1 MYRGDVKGCS
11 GFLVSILVVLFC
23 LTTCEGASPVWTTP
37 STATSISISENEAVS
52 TSVYQLTATD
62 ADGDSITYSL
72 STGSGFTVIG
82 DVVYTNTAFDYE
94 TTQSYALQFSAT
106 DGVNTVTS
114 PTLTVT
120 ITDYND
126 NTPTFSPAIYSNSI
140 PEGSASGT
148 SIAALTCTD
157 ADSGTNGNCG
167 LSIQS
172 GDTSGMFTISGTILQ
187 TTGTATDY
195 ESLSAQ
201 NYIYSLVVIATD
213 TATAGSDLTGTAYV
227 YVTITGIN
235 DNTPSISGTTPSSI
249 SVVENSAVG
258 TTVATIQASDA
269 DDGDDG
275 VLTYSIIGGNSE
287 AKFGV
292 GTTTGEIYLTQALDY
307 ETTTSYSLTVQAT
320 DGGTPT
326 DSATAAV
333 TVTVTGVNDNT
344 PACPSSTYTFSLA
357 ETSASGTTVTTLACT
372 DADGDTI
379 TYSISSGN
387 SESCFSISTADL
399 VTACTLDYD
408 TGSQSYTLGIDASDG
423 TTSSSITVYISL
435 TAENDNT
442 PAFASNPTVTLAE
455 STSIGT
461 AVTTYTAADS
471 DASPHDM
478 VSYSITGVTNSGS
491 TVFAIDS
498 TSGSITLSSSL
509 DYEATTS
516 YVITVEGVDGG
527 GTTATGSV
535 TVSVTDV
542 NDNSPIFSPSAYT
555 VEIAESTSAS
565 TVIAT
570 MTCADAD
577 TGDTISYAIASGNSG
592 SKFSISG
599 TGVISLA
606 ATIDYDTE
614 TTFYTLTV
622 EADDTTNTATATVKI
637 TVTGTNEGTPAFAS
651 NPTVNLAESSSV
663 STAVTTYAATDTDA
677 SPHDITTYAITTV
690 TNAGSSYFTIDAT
703 TGSITLAKT
712 LDYDTTTSY
721 EITVTAT
728 DGGGLVGTGTVTLS
742 VTNVN
747 DNTPACP
754 SSSYTFTLAETSASG
769 TTVTTLACTDGD
781 TGDTLAYTITS
792 GNGDGCFALAS
803 ASGILT
809 TACTLDYDTGSQSYS
824 LAVEVSDGSLSSTA
838 TVDVVLTAENDNN
851 PTFASNP
858 TVSLAESTSIGTA
871 VTTYAASDSDLSPH
885 DVVSYAISAVTN
897 SGTSVFS
904 IDSTSGSITLS
915 SSLDYETTTDYVIT
929 VVATDGGGTTVT
941 GSVTV
946 SVTDV
951 NDNSPIFSPSAYTV
965 EIAEST
971 SASTV
976 IATMTCA
983 DADTGDTIS
992 YAIASGNSGSKF
1004 SISGTGVISLAA
1016 TIDYDTETTFYT
1028 LTVEADDT
1036 TNTATAT
1043 VKITVTGTNEG
1054 TPAFAS
1060 NPTVSLAESSS
1071 VSTAV
1076 TTYAAT
1082 DTDASPHDITTYAI
1096 TTVTNSGSSYFTIDA
1111 TTGSITLAKTLD
1123 YDTTTIYEITVTATD
1138 GGGLVGTGTVTLSVT
1153 NVNDNTPACPSSS
1166 YTFTLAETSASGTT
1180 VTTLACTDGDTGDTL
1195 AYTITSG
1202 NGDGCFAL
1210 ASASGILTTACTLDY
1225 DTGSQSYSLA
1235 VEVSDGSLSS
1245 TATVDVV
1252 LTAENDNNPTF
1263 ASNPTVSLAES
1274 TSIGT
1279 AVTTYAASDSD
1290 LSPHDVVS
1298 YAISAVTNSGTS
1310 VFSIDSTS
1318 GSITL
1323 SSSLDYETTTDYVIT
1338 VVATDGGGTTVT
1350 GSVTVSVTDVNDN
1363 SPIFSPSAYTVE
1375 IAEST
1380 SASTVIATMTCADAD
1395 TGDTISYAIASGN
1408 SGSKFSISGTGVIS
1422 LAATIDYDTETT
1434 FYTLTV
1440 EADDTTNTATATVK
1454 ITVTGTNEG
1463 TPAFASNPTVSL
1475 AESSS
1480 VSTAV
1485 TTYAA
1490 TDTDASPHDITT
1502 YAITTVTNS
1511 GSSYFTIDATTGS
1524 ITLAKTLDYDTTT
1537 IYEITVTATDGGGL
1551 VGTGTVTLSVTNVND
1566 NTPACP
1572 SSSYTFTLAE
1582 TSASGTTVTTLA
1594 CTDGDTGD
1602 TLAYT
1607 ITSGNGDGCFALAS
1621 ASGILTTACT
1631 LDYDTGSQS
1640 YSLAVEVSDG
1650 SLSSTAT
1657 VDVVLTA
1664 ENDNNPTFASNP
1676 TVSLAESTSIGTAV
1690 TTYAASDS
1698 DLSPHDVVSYA
1709 ISAVTNSGTSVF
1721 SIDSTSGSITLSSSL
1736 DYETTT
1742 DYVITV
1748 VATDGG
1754 GTTVTG
1760 SVTVSVTDVNDNS
1773 PIFSPSA
1780 YTVEIAESTSASTV
1794 IATMTCADA
1803 DTGDTI
1809 SYAIASGNSGSKFSI
1824 SGTGVISLAAT
1835 IDYDTETTFYTLT
1848 VEADDTTNTATATVK
1863 ITVTGTNEGTPAF
1876 ASNPTVSLAE
1886 SSSVSTAVTTYAA
1899 TDTDA
1904 SPHDITTYAIT
1915 TVTNS
1920 GSSYFT
1926 IDATTGSITLA
1937 KTLDYDTTTIY
1948 EITVTA
1954 TDGGG
1959 LVGTGTVTLSV
1970 TNVNDNTPACPSSSY
1985 TFTLAETSAS
1995 GTTVTT
2001 LACTDGDT
2009 GDTLAYTITSGN
2021 GDGCFAL
2028 ASASGILTTACTLD
2042 YDTGSQSY
2050 SLAVE
2055 VSDGSLSST
2064 ATVDVVLTAEN
2075 DNNPTFASNPTV
2087 SLAEST
2093 SIGTAVTTYAASDSD
2108 LSPHDVV
2115 SYAISAVTNSGTS
2128 VFSIDSTSGSITLSS
2143 SLDYETTTDYVITV
2157 VATDGGGTTVTGSV
2171 TVSVTDVNDNSPIFS
2186 PSAYTVE
2193 IAEST
2198 SASTVIATM
2207 TCADADTGD
2216 TISYAIASG
2225 NSGSKFSIS
2234 GTGVI
2239 SLAATIDYDT
2249 ETTFYTLTVEA
2260 DDTTNTATATVKITV
2275 TGTNE
2280 GTPAFASNPTVSL
2293 AESSSVSTA
2302 VTTYAATDTDASPHD
2317 ITTYAITTVTNS
2329 GSSYF
2334 TIDATTGSITLAKTL
2349 DYDTTTIYEITVTA
2363 TDGGGLVGTGTV
2375 TLSVT
2380 NVNDNTP
2387 ACPSSSYTFTLA
2399 ETSASGTTVTTLACT
2414 DGDTGDTLAYTI
2426 TSGNGDG
2433 CFALASAS
2441 GILTTACTLDYDTG
2455 SQSYS
2460 LAVEVSDG
2468 TLSSTATVDVV
2479 LTAENDNNPTF
2490 ASNPTVSLAESTSIG
2505 TAVTT
2510 YAASDSDL
2518 SPHEIVS
2525 YSITTVTN
2533 SGSTV
2538 FSIDST
2544 SGSITLSSSL
2554 DYETTTDYVI
2564 TVVATDGGG
2573 TTVTGSVTVSVT
2585 DVNDNSP
2592 IFSPSAYDVEMAE
2605 STAAAA
2611 TVVTMTCSDADTG
2624 DTISYAIV
2632 SGDASGK
2639 FSVTAAGEITLAATI
2654 DYDTETTFY
2663 TLTVEADDT
2672 TNTATAT
2679 VKITVTG
2686 TNEGTPVFASNPT
2699 VSLAESS
2706 SVSTA
2711 VTTYA
2716 ATDTDA
2722 SPHDI
2727 TTYAITTVTNTGSP
2741 YFNIDTSTGSITLAQ
2756 ALDYETTT
2764 SYEITVTATDGG
2776 GLVVTGTVTVSVTDV
2791 NDNIPVCSPSAYSS
2805 TVSESSATGVTV
2817 ATLACSDGDTGDTIT
2832 YSVVSGN
2839 VGSDFAI
2846 SAAGDVTLAN
2856 ALDYDAGTQEYTILF
2871 GVSDGTTISTATVAV
2886 TVGAANEA
2894 TPTFASN
2901 PSTTLAEDTGT
2912 GTAVMTYTA
2921 ADADASPHNIVNY
2934 DITAVTNGGTNYFTI
2949 DETSGNIQLAQSLDY
2964 ESTTSYELTVVA
2976 TDGGGS
2982 TGTGTVTVA
2991 VTNVN
2996 DNTPICTPFAHVLTV
3011 PESTATST
3019 AVISD
3024 LSCSDGDAGTTL
3036 TYTMTQNPDN
3046 KFAVSVSGSTAS
3058 LIVNAALDYETTTFY
3073 NLQVTVKDG
3082 GAPELTATVTV
3093 DVNVGA
3099 VDEGAPVFTSSGTYA
3114 LSAAE
3119 DTAVG
3124 STLVTVTATDSVDTG
3139 DPISYAFVATYS
3151 MFELDTNAGT
3161 ILLVTSMD
3169 YETATN
3175 HQLLVT
3181 AYDGTNYVTATV
3193 TITVNDVNEV
3203 AVFGSS
3209 TYTPTFAE
3217 NQAIGTT
3224 LVQVAATDGD
3234 ASTFGTIT
3242 YSISSGDGASYFTI
3256 DSSTG
3261 AITASVVIDYEA
3273 NQYFSLIV
3281 QAVDGVPAL
3290 TAQCLV
3296 QITMTDENDNTPT
3309 FNPTTYSVTLSE
3321 DSAVTTTVTTVSAT
3335 DADSVNT
3342 NNNVFEYTTTS
3353 SVPFTVGTTTGEIT
3367 TNAVLDRE
3375 TTASYEM
3382 VILATDKGPTPL
3394 TGTSTVT
3401 ISLIDVN
3408 DNDPSISGTYDTT
3421 IDEDT
3426 TVNTVV
3432 FTITATDLD
3441 YQENSQLSYSFNSGN
3456 TNTDFSIEVG
3466 TGIIQTANALD
3477 RETTASYTLEVY
3489 VVDNGATPRT
3499 ASVTCTVTIGDLND
3513 NTPAWTAAPYTF
3525 AVDENVAT
3533 GTNVGTIAATD
3544 ADTGVNSAI
3553 SYSIIGYWS
3562 GGSNPVT
3569 IDTSTGVIT
3578 TSASLDRESVDTY
3591 VIWCRVQDS
3600 GTPVLSSDTNVTIT
3614 INDLNDNDPTFAS
3627 TTYTATVTEN
3637 TSVGTSI
3644 TTMAATDAD
3653 TGVNAVIVYSFDTST
3668 TAGARADIYLTIG
3681 SSTGLVEVRSSID
3694 RETDASFTV
3703 VVLAVDTGTTPRT
3716 GSTTLTVN
3724 VGDEND
3730 NSPIFSPTYYNSEVP
3745 YTGSCNPTI
3754 LTLTATDA
3762 DEGANAQLYYYFT
3775 TSNSDFTMDA
3785 STGAVTRAT
3794 TLSSGKIYTTYGY
3807 SHDGGSPQLQTSTS
3821 ATMRIDAYTPSL
3833 VVISYYLGISKST
3846 YEATESTF
3854 ISQLDAVYQ
3863 VTYSSASVKR
3873 WCIVESTGSSI
3884 IVHMYVLQDN
3894 TTDSISN
3901 IASQKLFLSASSAQ
3915 GFVATDTAGTP
3926 SSSVIGT
3933 SWDPYAIEKIVLYE
3947 TTTAE
3952 SSTPW
3957 IETATGIAVTTVC
3970 AVIGVACIT
3979 LTVIMIVKYCRGKPT
3994 ATNAEAPRA
4003 EILEPNNS
4011 NGSKDTN
4018 SKNSNKSWSEKPR
4031 PPPYSREGRRE
4042 QAKAAAA
4049 ASALTSKNPNKSAFV
4064 SEPGGDINSWQ
4075 KSSDFIVTNRE
4086 FDGRAVDQASGQV
4099 YEYNTKTNER
4109 QWIKTRGG
4117 TPVKIDIGKSPDGL
4131 DI

>member
-1 MYRGDVKGCS
+1 MYSGYVKGYNKIVFS
-11 GFLVSILVVLFC
+11 VLIT
-23 LTTCEGASPVWTTP
+23 LIYLETCEGFDPVWTTP
-37 STATSISISENEAVS
+37 STSTTISISENTATAV
-52 TSVYQLTATD
+52 SVYQLTATD
-62 ADGDSITYSL
+62 ADGDTITYSL
-72 STGSGFTVIG
+72 SSGSGFSVIG
-82 DVVYTNTAFDYE
+82 DVVYTNTAYDYE
-94 TTQSYALQFSAT
+94 TTTSYPLQFSAT
-106 DGVNTVTS
+106 DGVTPVTS
-114 PTLTVT
+114 PTLTVS

-126 NTPTFSPAIYSNSI
+126 NTPTFSPAIYSKTI

-157 ADSGTNGNCG
+157 ADSGTNGDCG

-172 GDTSGMFTISGTILQ
+172 GDDGSAKFTISGTTLQ

-195 ESLSAQ
+195 ESLSSQ

-227 YVTITGIN
+227 YVTITGTN
-235 DNTPSISGTTPSSI
+235 DNTPAISGTTPSTI
-249 SVVENSAVG
+249 SVAENSAVG
-258 TTVATIQASDA
+258 TTVATIQATDA

-287 AKFGV
+287 ARFGV
-292 GTTTGEIYLTQALDY
+292 GITTGEIYLTLALDY

-320 DGGTPT
+320 DGGSPT
-326 DSATAAV
+326 DSATSVV
-333 TVTVTGVNDNT
+333 TVTVTDVNDNT
-344 PACPSSTYTFSLA
+344 PACPSSTYTYSVA

-372 DADGDTI
+372 DADGDSI
-379 TYSISSGN
+379 TYSITSGN
-387 SESCFSISTADL
+387 SESCFSMSAAALT
-399 VTACTLDYD
+399 TACTLDYD
-408 TGSQSYTLGIDASDG
+408 TGSQSYTLAIDASDG
-423 TTSSSITVYISL
+423 TTSSSVTVYISL
-435 TAENDNT
+435 TAENDNN
-442 PAFASNPTVTLAE
+442 PAFASNPTASLSE
-455 STSIGT
+455 SSSVGT
-461 AVTTYTAADS
+461 AVTTYAAADS
-471 DASPHDM
+471 DASPHDI
-478 VSYSITGVTNSGS
+478 VSYSITAVTNSGS
-491 TVFAIDS
+491 SLFAVDSTSGSITLASSLDYETTTSYVITVEAVDGGGTTATGSVTVSVTDVNDNSPIFSPSAYIVEIAESTSASAVVVTTTCADADTGDTVTYSIASGNSGSKFAVSGTGVISLAATIDYDTETTFYTLTVEATDSSTTATATVKITVTGTNEGTPTFASNPTVSLAESSSVSTAVTTYAATDTDASPHDITTYAITAVSNSGSAYFNIDATTGSITLAKTMDYDTTTSYEITVTATDGGGLVGTGTVTLSVTNVNDNTPACPSSSYTFTLAETSASGTTVTTLACTDGDTGASLAYTITSGNGDSCFSLGSATGILITSCTLDYDTGSQSYSLAVEVSDGTLSSTATVDVVLTAENDNNPTFASNPTVSLAESTSVGTAVTTYTASDDDLSPHDVVSYAISAVTNSGTSVFSIDS

-509 DYEATTS
+509 DYETTTS
-516 YVITVEGVDGG
+516 YVITVVATDGG
-527 GTTATGSV
+527 GTTVTGSV

-565 TVIAT
+565 ATVVT
-570 MTCADAD
+570 TTCADAD
-577 TGDTISYAIASGNSG
+577 AADTITYSIASGNSA
-592 SKFSISG
+592 SKFAVSG
-599 TGVISLA
+599 TGEVTLA

-622 EADDTTNTATATVKI
+622 EATDSTTTATATVKI
-637 TVTGTNEGTPAFAS
+637 TVTGTNEGTPTFAS
-651 NPTVNLAESSSV
+651 NPTVSLAESSSV

-677 SPHDITTYAITTV
+677 SPHDITTYAITAV
-690 TNAGSSYFTIDAT
+690 SNSGSAYFNIDAN
-703 TGSITLAKT
+703 TGSITLAQT

-781 TGDTLAYTITS
+781 TGASLAYTITS
-792 GNGDGCFALAS
+792 GNGDSCFSMAS
-803 ASGILT
+803 ATGILT
-809 TACTLDYDTGSQSYS
+809 TSCTLDYDTGSQSYS
-824 LAVEVSDGSLSSTA
+824 LAVEVSDGTLSSTA

-858 TVSLAESTSIGTA
+858 TVSLAESTSVGTA
-871 VTTYAASDSDLSPH
+871 VTTYTASDSDLSPH
-885 DVVSYAISAVTN
+885 DVASYAISAVTN

-915 SSLDYETTTDYVIT
+915 SSFDYETTTSYVIT

-971 SASTV
+971 SASATV
-976 IATMTCA
+976 VTTTCA
-983 DADTGDTIS
+983 DADAADTVTYS
-992 YAIASGNSGSKF
+992 IASGNSGGKF
-1004 SISGTGVISLAA
+1004 AVSGTGEITLAA

-1028 LTVEADDT
+1028 LTVEATDST
-1036 TNTATAT
+1036 TTATAT

-1054 TPAFAS
+1054 TPTFAS

-1096 TTVTNSGSSYFTIDA
+1096 TAVTNSGSAYFNIDA

-1123 YDTTTIYEITVTATD
+1123 YDTTTSYEITVTTTD

-1180 VTTLACTDGDTGDTL
+1180 VTTLACSDGDTGASL
-1195 AYTITSG
+1195 AYTISSG
-1202 NGDGCFAL
+1202 N
-1210 ASASGILTTACTLDY
+1210 
-1225 DTGSQSYSLA
+1225 
-1235 VEVSDGSLSS
+1235 
-1245 TATVDVV
+1245 
-1252 LTAENDNNPTF
+1252 
-1263 ASNPTVSLAES
+1263 
-1274 TSIGT
+1274 
-1279 AVTTYAASDSD
+1279 
-1290 LSPHDVVS
+1290 
-1298 YAISAVTNSGTS
+1298 
-1310 VFSIDSTS
+1310 
-1318 GSITL
+1318 
-1323 SSSLDYETTTDYVIT
+1323 
-1338 VVATDGGGTTVT
+1338 
-1350 GSVTVSVTDVNDN
+1350 
-1363 SPIFSPSAYTVE
+1363 
-1375 IAEST
+1375 
-1380 SASTVIATMTCADAD
+1380 ADACF
-1395 TGDTISYAIASGN
+1395 SL
-1408 SGSKFSISGTGVIS
+1408 GS
-1422 LAATIDYDTETT
+1422 AT
-1434 FYTLTV
+1434 
-1440 EADDTTNTATATVK
+1440 
-1454 ITVTGTNEG
+1454 
-1463 TPAFASNPTVSL
+1463 
-1475 AESSS
+1475 
-1480 VSTAV
+1480 
-1485 TTYAA
+1485 
-1490 TDTDASPHDITT
+1490 
-1502 YAITTVTNS
+1502 
-1511 GSSYFTIDATTGS
+1511 
-1524 ITLAKTLDYDTTT
+1524 
-1537 IYEITVTATDGGGL
+1537 
-1551 VGTGTVTLSVTNVND
+1551 
-1566 NTPACP
+1566 
-1572 SSSYTFTLAE
+1572 
-1582 TSASGTTVTTLA
+1582 
-1594 CTDGDTGD
+1594 
-1602 TLAYT
+1602 
-1607 ITSGNGDGCFALAS
+1607 
-1621 ASGILTTACT
+1621 
-1631 LDYDTGSQS
+1631 
-1640 YSLAVEVSDG
+1640 
-1650 SLSSTAT
+1650 
-1657 VDVVLTA
+1657 
-1664 ENDNNPTFASNP
+1664 
-1676 TVSLAESTSIGTAV
+1676 
-1690 TTYAASDS
+1690 
-1698 DLSPHDVVSYA
+1698 
-1709 ISAVTNSGTSVF
+1709 
-1721 SIDSTSGSITLSSSL
+1721 
-1736 DYETTT
+1736 
-1742 DYVITV
+1742 
-1748 VATDGG
+1748 
-1754 GTTVTG
+1754 
-1760 SVTVSVTDVNDNS
+1760 
-1773 PIFSPSA
+1773 
-1780 YTVEIAESTSASTV
+1780 
-1794 IATMTCADA
+1794 
-1803 DTGDTI
+1803 
-1809 SYAIASGNSGSKFSI
+1809 
-1824 SGTGVISLAAT
+1824 
-1835 IDYDTETTFYTLT
+1835 
-1848 VEADDTTNTATATVK
+1848 
-1863 ITVTGTNEGTPAF
+1863 
-1876 ASNPTVSLAE
+1876 
-1886 SSSVSTAVTTYAA
+1886 
-1899 TDTDA
+1899 
-1904 SPHDITTYAIT
+1904 
-1915 TVTNS
+1915 
-1920 GSSYFT
+1920 
-1926 IDATTGSITLA
+1926 
-1937 KTLDYDTTTIY
+1937 
-1948 EITVTA
+1948 
-1954 TDGGG
+1954 
-1959 LVGTGTVTLSV
+1959 
-1970 TNVNDNTPACPSSSY
+1970 
-1985 TFTLAETSAS
+1985 
-1995 GTTVTT
+1995 
-2001 LACTDGDT
+2001 
-2009 GDTLAYTITSGN
+2009 
-2021 GDGCFAL
+2021 
-2028 ASASGILTTACTLD
+2028 
-2042 YDTGSQSY
+2042 
-2050 SLAVE
+2050 
-2055 VSDGSLSST
+2055 
-2064 ATVDVVLTAEN
+2064 
-2075 DNNPTFASNPTV
+2075 
-2087 SLAEST
+2087 
-2093 SIGTAVTTYAASDSD
+2093 
-2108 LSPHDVV
+2108 
-2115 SYAISAVTNSGTS
+2115 
-2128 VFSIDSTSGSITLSS
+2128 
-2143 SLDYETTTDYVITV
+2143 
-2157 VATDGGGTTVTGSV
+2157 
-2171 TVSVTDVNDNSPIFS
+2171 
-2186 PSAYTVE
+2186 
-2193 IAEST
+2193 
-2198 SASTVIATM
+2198 
-2207 TCADADTGD
+2207 
-2216 TISYAIASG
+2216 
-2225 NSGSKFSIS
+2225 
-2234 GTGVI
+2234 
-2239 SLAATIDYDT
+2239 
-2249 ETTFYTLTVEA
+2249 
-2260 DDTTNTATATVKITV
+2260 
-2275 TGTNE
+2275 
-2280 GTPAFASNPTVSL
+2280 
-2293 AESSSVSTA
+2293 
-2302 VTTYAATDTDASPHD
+2302 
-2317 ITTYAITTVTNS
+2317 
-2329 GSSYF
+2329 
-2334 TIDATTGSITLAKTL
+2334 
-2349 DYDTTTIYEITVTA
+2349 
-2363 TDGGGLVGTGTV
+2363 
-2375 TLSVT
+2375 
-2380 NVNDNTP
+2380 
-2387 ACPSSSYTFTLA
+2387 
-2399 ETSASGTTVTTLACT
+2399 
-2414 DGDTGDTLAYTI
+2414 
-2426 TSGNGDG
+2426 
-2433 CFALASAS
+2433 

-2490 ASNPTVSLAESTSIG
+2490 ASNPTVSLAESTSVG

-2518 SPHEIVS
+2518 SPHEIAS
-2525 YSITTVTN
+2525 YTITTVTN

-2554 DYETTTDYVI
+2554 DYETTTSYVI

-2605 STAAAA
+2605 STSAAA
-2611 TVVTMTCSDADTG
+2611 TVVTMTCADADTG
-2624 DTISYAIV
+2624 DTVSYSIV
-2632 SGDASGK
+2632 SGNSGGK
-2639 FSVTAAGEITLAATI
+2639 FAVSASGEITLASTI

-2663 TLTVEADDT
+2663 TLAVEATDST
-2672 TNTATAT
+2672 TTATAT

-2686 TNEGTPVFASNPT
+2686 TNEGTPTFASNPT

-2727 TTYAITTVTNTGSP
+2727 TTYAITAVTNTGSP
-2741 YFNIDTSTGSITLAQ
+2741 YFSIDASTGSITLAQ
-2756 ALDYETTT
+2756 TLDYETTT

-2776 GLVVTGTVTVSVTDV
+2776 SLVGTGTVTVSVTDV
-2791 NDNIPVCSPSAYSS
+2791 NDNIPICSPSAYSS
-2805 TVSESSATGVTV
+2805 TVSESSSTGTTVT
-2817 ATLACSDGDTGDTIT
+2817 TLACSDGDTGDTIT

-2839 VGSDFAI
+2839 VGSDFRNFC
-2846 SAAGDVTLAN
+2846 SRSSDTS
-2856 ALDYDAGTQEYTILF
+2856 LDYDAGTQEYTILF

-2912 GTAVMTYTA
+2912 GTAVTTYTA
-2921 ADADASPHNIVNY
+2921 VDADASPHNIINY
-2934 DITAVTNGGTNYFTI
+2934 DITAVTNGGTNVFTI

-2991 VTNVN
+2991 VTDVN

-3011 PESTATST
+3011 LESTATST

-3046 KFAVSVSGSTAS
+3046 KFGVTVSGSTAS
-3058 LIVNAALDYETTTFY
+3058 LVVSASLDYETTTFY

-3082 GAPELTATVTV
+3082 GSPELTATVTI

-3099 VDEGAPVFTSSGTYA
+3099 VDEGTYA
-3114 LSAAE
+3114 LSAGE

-3181 AYDGTNYVTATV
+3181 AYDGTTYVTATV

-3234 ASTFGTIT
+3234 ASTFGTIA

-3335 DADSVNT
+3335 DADSVSN
-3342 NNNVFEYTTTS
+3342 NNNVFEFTSTS
-3353 SVPFTVGTTTGEIT
+3353 SVPFTVGTTTGIVT

-3382 VILATDKGPTPL
+3382 VILATDKGATPL
-3394 TGTSTVT
+3394 TGTSTIT

-3408 DNDPSISGTYDTT
+3408 DNDPSISGTYDST

-3426 TVNTVV
+3426 AVNTVV
-3432 FTITATDLD
+3432 FSITATDLD
-3441 YQENSQLSYSFNSGN
+3441 YQENSQLSYSINSGN
-3456 TNTDFSIEVG
+3456 TNTDFKIEVG
-3466 TGIIQTANALD
+3466 TGIIQTVNALD

-3525 AVDENVAT
+3525 TVDENVAT
-3533 GTNVGTIAATD
+3533 GSNVGTIAATD

-3644 TTMAATDAD
+3644 TTMSATDAD

-3668 TAGARADIYLTIG
+3668 TAGARADIYMTIG
-3681 SSTGLVEVRSSID
+3681 SSTGLVEVKASID
-3694 RETDASFTV
+3694 REVDASFTV

-3745 YTGSCNPTI
+3745 YTGSCSPTI
-3754 LTLTATDA
+3754 LILTATDA

-3775 TSNSDFTMDA
+3775 TSNSDFTLDS
-3785 STGAVTRAT
+3785 STGEVTRST
-3794 TLSSGKIYTTYGY
+3794 TLSSGRIYTAYAY

-3846 YEATESTF
+3846 YESTESTF

-3901 IASQKLFLSASSAQ
+3901 IGSQKVFLSASSAQ

-3947 TTTAE
+3947 TTSADT
-3952 SSTPW
+3952 STPW
-3957 IETATGIAVTTVC
+3957 IQTATGIAVTTVC
-3970 AVIGVACIT
+3970 VAIGVACIT
-3979 LTVIMIVKYCRGKPT
+3979 MTAIMIIKYLRARKT
-3994 ATNAEAPRA
+3994 AAKAEAPRA
-4003 EILEPNNS
+4003 EIEEPNNS
-4011 NGSKDTN
+4011 KDN
-4018 SKNSNKSWSEKPR
+4018 SNKSNKSWSDKPR

-4042 QAKAAAA
+4042 QAKTAAA
-4049 ASALTSKNPNKSAFV
+4049 ASALTSKNPNKTAFV

-4075 KSSDFIVTNRE
+4075 KNNDNDFIVTNRS

-4099 YEYNTKTNER
+4099 YEYNTRTKER
-4109 QWIKTRGG
+4109 QWVKTRGG
-4117 TPVKIDIGKSPDGL
+4117 TPVKIDIGKTPDGL